1 MLSTTC
7 DRCVCR
13 EWYQW
18 GNTSRIA
25 WGRMWREKGEG
36 PLSKCSVEEG
46 SYRGWIS
53 WIKGSKELIGF
64 YSWAMFQLCKM
75 NGRRGCGKGNGCMPP
90 GRKLPRG
97 CLKAQAGGCGGKR
110 KMEVTLSKS
119 PSIYHKT
126 ETKRFKIL
134 LVFLQFVLLL
144 LVYIYSA
151 SSMAEFLLKAHL

>member
-1 MLSTTC
+1 MG
-7 DRCVCR
+7 REMVVCHQD
-13 EWYQW
+13 E
-18 GNTSRIA
+18 SFP
-25 WGRMWREKGEG
+25 E
-36 PLSKCSVEEG
+36 VV
-46 SYRGWIS
+46 
-53 WIKGSKELIGF
+53 
-64 YSWAMFQLCKM
+64 
-75 NGRRGCGKGNGCMPP
+75 
-90 GRKLPRG
+90 
-97 CLKAQAGGCGGKR
+97 LKAGGCGGKR